1 MIAHV
6 AGVPVEELL
15 LLVSATGAG
24 TGLLLARAWL
34 ASRAP
39 FRPRAKRPAPGPGTS
54 GPGRAERCSQAERRL
69 DASVSNGATAAAAG
83 PGVKTPEN
91 DETRRWAGLP

>member
-15 LLVSATGAG
+15 LLVLASGAG
-24 TGLLLARAWL
+24 SGLLVARAWV

-39 FRPRAKRPAPGPGTS
+39 FSPGSRDRCPGPGTS
-54 GPGRAERCSQAERRL
+54 GPGRAERGSQADGR
-69 DASVSNGATAAAAG
+69 AAG
-83 PGVKTPEN
+83 GAEL
-91 DETRRWAGLP
+91 ERASALR